1 VTRDRERRFTIALAT
16 TVAATLL
23 LSAGTAV
30 ALRAFGVSSRIVGHA
45 AVAGTQGGAS
55 TAAPGSTAVPG
66 GSTGGGA
73 GGPRGNA
80 PVIQGAAGHLTEQGV
95 SGGVI
100 HLGSIITQTGPGR
113 SITMAHALVAWEK
126 TINASGGIN
135 GYQVSIDIKDD
146 QGNPDLGASQYR
158 QLNEDE
164 KVFAMVAECAPITDA
179 QEVDYI
185 RSSSLPMVGEC
196 QSSTAAYSLPTMWVG
211 GPTPYQNGV
220 LGAEMMQRVKGWP
233 TSGNHIALVC
243 LQDPSTQSV
252 CDGVAHTYPGGA
264 LWHGGPQY
272 EQVTDNNYS
281 QLIAQWQQDGVQ
293 DVHLVLDP
301 GSVQR
306 YLYAAQAAGFAPPTM
321 NNLIIDDGDA
331 GAYSNAEGM
340 MIDTPWIPLDQSS
353 PEMARFT
360 SAMHRYFPDDRIDL
374 YAQTGWISALVLE
387 HALHLMGT
395 DITRANLINT
405 LNNGIHGW
413 DTQFGPVESYSP
425 QVHNGPLESALMA
438 VKGAGSA
445 GWRLVTVHGA
455 ING

>member
-1 VTRDRERRFTIALAT
+1 MTPDRARERRFTIALAT
-16 TVAATLL
+16 ALAGTLVLSAAT
-23 LSAGTAV
+23 AF
-30 ALRAFGVSSRIVGHA
+30 ALRAFGVSTRLVGHG
-45 AVAGTQGGAS
+45 AVAGTQGG
-55 TAAPGSTAVPG
+55 TTTGPGGAAPGGG
-66 GSTGGGA
+66 GS
-73 GGPRGNA
+73 GGPARQ
-80 PVIQGAAGHLTEQGV
+80 PQVQGSAGHVTEQGV

-126 TINASGGIN
+126 TIDDSGGIN

-146 QGNPDLGASQYR
+146 QGNPDLGASEYR

-185 RSSSLPMVGEC
+185 RSTSLPMVGEC
-196 QSSTAAYSLPTMWVG
+196 QSSPAAYSLPTMWVG
-211 GPTPYQNGV
+211 GPTPYQNGQ
-220 LGAEMMQRVKGWP
+220 LGAELMERVKGWP
-233 TSGNHIALVC
+233 TSGGHIALVC

-252 CDGVAHTYPGGA
+252 CDGVAHTYPSGA
-264 LWHGGPQY
+264 LWHGGAQY
-272 EQVTDNNYS
+272 EQITDNNYS

-306 YLYAAQAAGFAPPTM
+306 YLYAAQAAGFNPATM

-331 GAYSNAEGM
+331 GSYPNAEGM
-340 MIDTPWIPLDQSS
+340 MIGTPWTPLDQST

-360 SAMHRYFPDDRIDL
+360 AAMHRYFPDDRIDL

-387 HALHLMGT
+387 HALRLMGN
-395 DITRANLINT
+395 DITRANLIDT
-405 LNNGIHGW
+405 LDNDIHGW
-413 DTQFGPVESYSP
+413 NTQFGPVENYTP

-438 VKGAGSA
+438 VQGAGTA
-445 GWRLVTVHGA
+445 DWRLVTVHDA
-455 ING
+455 ISG

>member
-1 VTRDRERRFTIALAT
+1 MIRDRARERRFTVALAT
-16 TVAATLL
+16 AVAGTLV
-23 LSAGTAV
+23 LSAGTAL
-30 ALRAFGVSSRIVGHA
+30 ALRAFGVGTRLVGHG
-45 AVAGTQGGAS
+45 AVAGTQGTS
-55 TAAPGSTAVPG
+55 SSAAPGSSA
-66 GSTGGGA
+66 SGGGGGGPASHA
-73 GGPRGNA
+73 GGA
-80 PVIQGAAGHLTEQGV
+80 PVVQGSAGHAVEQGV

-126 TINASGGIN
+126 TVNASGGIN

-146 QGNPDLGASQYR
+146 QGNPDLGASEYR

-185 RSSSLPMVGEC
+185 RSTSLPMVGEC
-196 QSSTAAYSLPTMWVG
+196 QSSNAAYSLPTMWVG

-220 LGAEMMQRVKGWP
+220 LGAEMMERIKGWP

-272 EQVTDNNYS
+272 EQITDNNYS

-306 YLYAAQAAGFAPPTM
+306 YLYAAQAAGFTPSTM

-331 GAYSNAEGM
+331 GSYSNAEGM
-340 MIDTPWIPLDQSS
+340 MIGTPWIPLDQGS

-360 SAMHRYFPDDRIDL
+360 GAMHRYFPDDRVDL
-374 YAQTGWISALVLE
+374 YAQTGWISALILE

-395 DITRANLINT
+395 DISRANLINT

-413 DTQFGPVESYSP
+413 NTQFGPVENYSP

-438 VKGAGSA
+438 VTGAGGA
-445 GWRLVTVHGA
+445 NWRLVTVHSA